1 MTPVVRKIKI
11 NWLESDGN
19 ILIIVWGNM
28 IFKKVVTLF
37 KLRAAA
43 ASNCPFPV
51 EAYPLRSISAK

>member
-19 ILIIVWGNM
+19 IFIIVWGKM
-28 IFKKVVTLF
+28 IFKKVVALF
-37 KLRAAA
+37 KFRAAA
-43 ASNCPFPV
+43 ASSWPLSV